1 MAVSIDSSG
10 QICFSV
16 TEISLKPTRH
26 YDLQDYVGSQT
37 LVQLQV
43 SSNPRLH
50 LHLLNS
56 LHQNGTE
63 ALHKISSQLFFIPEA
78 AKAVWFSG
86 GNREVCSK
94 YRRKLNVELN
104 LSINKNV
111 GR

>member
-63 ALHKISSQLFFIPEA
+63 ALYKILSQLFFIPEA

>member
-63 ALHKISSQLFFIPEA
+63 ALYTKFQASYFLFLRQRKQSGFLAVIVRFVVNIDVNLTSSLT
-78 AKAVWFSG
+78 
-86 GNREVCSK
+86 
-94 YRRKLNVELN
+94 
-104 LSINKNV
+104 
-111 GR
+111 